1 MEGRIAFQGRTKHA
15 AIFVAVVI
23 WNSAMLRT
31 AVIPEYGVAWLPFM
45 DICECR
51 F

>member
-1 MEGRIAFQGRTKHA
+1 MQGRIAFQDRAEDA

-23 WNSAMLRT
+23 WNSAMLR
-31 AVIPEYGVAWLPFM
+31 AAFIPEYDVAWLPFM
-45 DICECR
+45 DICEFR

>member
-1 MEGRIAFQGRTKHA
+1 MEGRITFQGRAEHA
-15 AIFVAVVI
+15 AIFLPVVI

-31 AVIPEYGVAWLPFM
+31 AVIPKHDVARLPFM
-45 DICECR
+45 DICKFR

>member
-1 MEGRIAFQGRTKHA
+1 MEGRIALQGRAEHA

-23 WNSAMLRT
+23 WNSAMLR
-31 AVIPEYGVAWLPFM
+31 AAFIPEYDVALLPFM
-45 DICECR
+45 DICELR